1 MIKITKSKENNSI
14 HRLDASCRS
23 RGGSFSLWPPPP
35 LATALNAVE
44 EDAYFC
50 DNINFWNIF
59 PAECKTLLLSRDIDN
74 THLKLQDG
82 LD

>member
-1 MIKITKSKENNSI
+1 MR
-14 HRLDASCRS
+14 HADPGGAASP
-23 RGGSFSLWPPPP
+23 FAPPPPP